1 MPASYRRAEFLSKQA
16 RSNYPTHAAANS
28 GLGDRQRF
36 FNPKTT
42 HLAMGVMRKSHI
54 TDRYSV
60 ILPGSAGDGTPEPED
75 EPIISLVNRD
85 GVLQR
90 VHGYRSRDGD
100 SWAIHVF
107 ESRNPIVSTDTES
120 SYGDNPRY
128 YHPAYG
134 YHYVLTAAQAA
145 PDMAE
150 SEQWLNMLVAVQDRM
165 RWLYDQ
171 KKVGYVS
178 VFADVNGGQ
187 DKRTPHL
194 QIATFPGVP
203 PVIASEAKAAATI
216 QNERGVCAMCQI
228 ISEETNGPRQVI
240 QTDGFLAFCPWS
252 PSYPYEFWIAPKK
265 HSTSFLKTSQRD
277 LGDLALMLQTSLG
290 GMERTLGGIPYSL
303 AFHLSPEKKNTR
315 QIHWHIEVYPAT
327 KAPASMD
334 RGFGI
339 SLSHTSPE
347 EAAKRMG
354 VAGQKVLAA
363 IMGID

>member
-1 MPASYRRAEFLSKQA
+1 
-16 RSNYPTHAAANS
+16 
-28 GLGDRQRF
+28 
-36 FNPKTT
+36 
-42 HLAMGVMRKSHI
+42 MGVMRKNHI

-60 ILPGSAGDGTPEPED
+60 MLPGSTGDGTPEPED

-90 VHGYRSRDGD
+90 VHGYRSGDDD

-120 SYGDNPRY
+120 SYGDSPRY

-150 SEQWLNMLVAVQDRM
+150 SEQWFNMLVAVQDRM

-178 VFADVNGGQ
+178 VFADVNGGD

-203 PVIASEAKAAATI
+203 PVIASEAKAATII

-240 QTDGFLAFCPWS
+240 QTDSFLAFCPWS

-290 GMERTLGGIPYSL
+290 GMERTLDGIPYSL
-303 AFHLSPEKKNTR
+303 AFHLSPREEEHPPDTLAHRSISRHKGAC
-315 QIHWHIEVYPAT
+315 QHGQGLWHIAQPHLPGRGRRTHGHRRT
-327 KAPASMD
+327 KGAGSD
-334 RGFGI
+334 NGHRLGD
-339 SLSHTSPE
+339 HTTHHGLIRNGCHLDSW
-347 EAAKRMG
+347 RWRSG
-354 VAGQKVLAA
+354 
-363 IMGID
+363 

>member
-1 MPASYRRAEFLSKQA
+1 
-16 RSNYPTHAAANS
+16 
-28 GLGDRQRF
+28 
-36 FNPKTT
+36 
-42 HLAMGVMRKSHI
+42 MGVMRKNHI

-75 EPIISLVNRD
+75 EPTISLVNRD

-90 VHGYRSRDGD
+90 VHGYRNRDGD

-150 SEQWLNMLVAVQDRM
+150 SEQWFNMLVAVQDRM

-178 VFADVNGGQ
+178 VFADVNGGE
-187 DKRTPHL
+187 DRGAPHL

-203 PVIASEAKAAATI
+203 PVIASEAKAATII

-228 ISEETNGPRQVI
+228 IREETNGPRQVI

-265 HSTSFLKTSQRD
+265 HSTSFLKTSQRE
-277 LGDLALMLQTSLG
+277 LRDLALMLQTSLG
-290 GMERTLGGIPYSL
+290 GMGRALDGIPYSL

-339 SLSHTSPE
+339 SLNHTSPE

-354 VAGQKVLAA
+354 IAGQKVLAA